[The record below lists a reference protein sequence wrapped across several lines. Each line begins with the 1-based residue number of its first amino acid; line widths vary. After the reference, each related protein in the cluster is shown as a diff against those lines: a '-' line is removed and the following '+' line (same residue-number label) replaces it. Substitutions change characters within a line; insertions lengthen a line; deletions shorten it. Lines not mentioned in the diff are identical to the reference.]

1 MSAPRETRAALGS
14 AVRGGLDALRA
25 APPMKLADWAAQHY
39 ILAGESSQQ
48 KGAWTAWPFQVG
60 ILDMM
65 SDDRIEEVDV
75 QKSKRVGYS
84 KIITAFIGYTLTHR
98 RRNVAVWQPTDD
110 DRDSFVKTEI
120 DPMIEQ
126 VPVVAA
132 ARRSSAASESTLKF
146 KPFRGAVLHTLGGKA
161 ARAYRRITVAVAI
174 LDEWDAFDQSIEK
187 SGDPRTLAIGRL
199 EGAPFPK
206 FVGGSTPRIKG
217 LSHVE
222 SAREAADADLR
233 FHVACPLCG
242 VEHPLTWGGPKDRAG
257 FKWERGRPETVRH
270 VCPHCLGSIRQAD
283 YLPAGKPLEGTWVCD
298 RTGIRY
304 GPDRVWRDARGAE
317 IRPPRHVGLHVWSA
331 YSPQR
336 SWESIVRE
344 FELAHAALKAGRAE
358 PMQVFKNET
367 LGESW
372 EVSSE
377 TADEHELAARAEDY
391 ALGTVPRGAL
401 VLVAGVDVQDN
412 RFELLVWGIGR
423 GEEMWLVDY
432 QVLMADPGNP
442 EDWDRLDAFLLN
454 RYQQAAGGKLGIE
467 ATAIDTGGHFTH
479 QVYGFVRARGVR
491 RRVFAVSGSNRYG
504 GPIKG
509 PGRKQDVNWRGQ
521 VIKSGVTRWEV
532 GTDTAKDLLYGRLK
546 LERPGPGFVHFPK
559 GLPQE
564 FYAQLTAEGRVLQRT
579 ATGEQYRWVK
589 LRPRNEVLDATVYA
603 LWSAQLLDLHRYTDR
618 MWDRLEAMVQPPTGD
633 LFDAAPPA
641 AAVAEPEPV
650 AAEAADEAEAEPEKL
665 PFVAPHRVRGRGAPR
680 RGGFVKAW

>member
-1 MSAPRETRAALGS
+1 MGAPRETRAAVAAAL
-14 AVRGGLDALRA
+14 RRGLDPLRA
-25 APPMKLADWAAQHY
+25 APPLKLGDWAARHF

-48 KGAWTAWPFQVG
+48 KGAWQAWPFQVG

-84 KIITAFIGYTLTHR
+84 KIVTAFIGYTIAHR

-120 DPMIEQ
+120 DPMIEG
-126 VPVVAA
+126 VPVVAM

-199 EGAPFPK
+199 EGAAFPK

-222 SAREAADADLR
+222 SAREAADATMR
-233 FHVACPLCG
+233 YQVPCPLCG
-242 VEHPLTWGGPKDRAG
+242 VEHPLTWGGPKERAG

-283 YLPAGKPLEGTWVCD
+283 YLPAGRPLEGTWVCD
-298 RTGIRY
+298 RTGVRY
-304 GPDRVWRDARGAE
+304 GPDRVWRDAKGAE

-336 SWESIVRE
+336 AWDSIVRE
-344 FELAHAALKAGRAE
+344 FEFAHAELKVGKAE
-358 PMQVFKNET
+358 AMQVFRNET

-372 EVSSE
+372 EISSE

-391 ALGTVPRGAL
+391 ELGTVPRGAL
-401 VLVAGVDVQDN
+401 VLVAAVDVQDN
-412 RFELLVWGIGR
+412 RFELFVYGFGR
-423 GEEMWLVDY
+423 GEESWLVDY
-432 QVLMADPGNP
+432 QVLDADPAN
-442 EDWDRLDAFLLN
+442 EADWDRLDAFLLN
-454 RYQQAAGGKLGIE
+454 RYPQVHGGRLGIE

-479 QVYGFVRARGVR
+479 QVYGFVRSRGAR
-491 RRVFAVSGSNRYG
+491 RRVFAIAGSNRYG

-532 GTDTAKDLLYGRLK
+532 GTDTAKDLLFGRLR
-546 LERPGPGFVHFPK
+546 LERPGPGYVHFPR

-589 LRPRNEVLDATVYA
+589 LRSRNEALDGAVYA
-603 LWSAQLLDLHRYTDR
+603 IWAAHMLDLHRYTER
-618 MWDRLEAMVQPPTGD
+618 MWDRLEAAVQPAVGD
-633 LFDAAPPA
+633 LFEQPAQTPLTPEPDAIPAEVEAPPR
-641 AAVAEPEPV
+641 EPV
-650 AAEAADEAEAEPEKL
+650 TVLPAARRRPGPA
-665 PFVAPHRVRGRGAPR
+665 R
-680 RGGFVKAW
+680 RGGFVKTW